1 MNIHEA
7 YVGTLKAVSVF
18 IPKTEIIEDKPSY
31 FAVPLRGS
39 SHTLAVY
46 DREKDKIIGW
56 VEVGNLGYQTAK
68 DFMKSSKYHPEKLP
82 EAYR

>member
-1 MNIHEA
+1 MQ
-7 YVGTLKAVSVF
+7 GTWGYCDETTPTSIF
-18 IPKTEIIEDKPSY
+18 IPDAEITEDKASY

-39 SHTLAVY
+39 GYTLAVY

-56 VEVGNLGYQTAK
+56 VGVGRLGYQTVK

-82 EAYR
+82 EAFR